1 MIVLVQA
8 SVLTIDINGK
18 DKVLRQLPIE
28 LRKMRSCKEAA
39 RYLKTEKVNSII
51 SKWDYH
57 DVEKV
62 RFFKSLKAIKPHI
75 STIVLIKAGDPELE
89 ITARSLG
96 ASAVLTE
103 DIDNMHFLQT
113 VTAILG
119 LRHVILTKVHDPA
132 ELNPAETKEDL

>member
-28 LRKMRSCKEAA
+28 LIKMRSCKEAA
-39 RYLKTEKVNSII
+39 RYLKTEKVNSVI

-57 DVEKV
+57 DAEKV
-62 RFFKSLKAIKPHI
+62 RFFRSLKAIKPHI
-75 STIVLIKAGDPELE
+75 STIALIKAGDPELE

-103 DIDNMHFLQT
+103 DIDDIHFLQT
-113 VTAILG
+113 VIAILG
-119 LRHVILTKVHDPA
+119 LRHVILTKVHV
-132 ELNPAETKEDL
+132 PAETKENL